1 MVVLLYKSGI
11 PVQLTEQFTELR
23 YDIEGFLVEFTF
35 QETTITPPKT
45 TLPPPIRYVF
55 YSKSKFKTN
64 DRKRTDLVDGYYN
77 ETQYLKYIENTGP
90 NIPLVNDMIYTYKFN
105 FGKFLGKSGDSIS
118 VSVTNF
124 DAPYN
129 LFFDKKKYNFIIENT
144 IDGKGVR
151 SYAEGI
157 LDGFEVIDYKL
168 RLPSIFTPS
177 TLAVASQVNT
187 AGYHFY
193 AKNLGDYINN
203 FTNNDDKRKLKKI
216 AILIIFQIRYI
227 IRDVFPDIMNN
238 STSEAILEA
247 EAISNNTDLSGL
259 SNLEQMLF
267 LLKKSWGYYYDP
279 NSTLPHKSSL
289 PTMFNEQSTYADFEY
304 YYIGLVSFYN
314 ETYVKQKALSTSSD
328 SQKYDYLL
336 SILPVNALS
345 ALPFEIIKKKILSLL
360 DSKRNKEYREQYLAR
375 LVLAI
380 APAQANDFLD
390 FLLEEEDCV
399 HTNFERLFNYLD
411 DAEIERIPV
420 ANWFTEEKT
429 NRMAFIYAVHELW
442 KVSKYSL
449 QDATGEVNKQSYF
462 FTNGVTYYK
471 NQNGL
476 LKPVVL
482 ESGRLSSVS
491 SGSAVIPLQTNTW
504 VNYEADK
511 TLKHELVTINKKIN
525 ITNYYLS
532 SSGDYL
538 GAAPSLDTN
547 DSIPSQYHLYQSISL
562 IGHQADDR
570 TILPNNQSIPAFL
583 FYYTEDF
590 ERILKID
597 AQIALAVNIG
607 LEVALF
613 FTVGGISQLRHLQH
627 LKHFTKIFRALN
639 NELVASEEVL
649 VWAGLEAGAQ
659 TTAISAGTMYSLGQY
674 NETILPTQAQRDA
687 QAEANK
693 VFLYIALVA
702 SGGSAICRY
711 KAVAAAEQ
719 ALIDGAGVVAM
730 PDNIKSVMQTL
741 VGERVNAV
749 VSFESKL
756 SGLSQLE
763 NANVIATRYASYTD
777 ELKNAFYR
785 DFGSIKNTETEFWNA
800 LNKTSTLD
808 NWEELRL
815 LDVLERNEIS
825 IISSTARTNAY
836 IKNYTEIPLREVLER
851 ASYKN
856 RLNFMDKFGNLEPDV
871 FPNLIEAPNGIT
883 LLNEASFPI
892 STMPDYLKTDDI
904 LDILKKSPTR
914 NEIGTLI
921 ERQRFNWGTSI
932 KMYRQNI
939 TFEEMSVTE
948 LRDFHNNFN
957 SYFSGSKLND
967 FKQSNRINTRV
978 GCYNDSELVEPI
990 ITEWYISGS
999 QEHFDDI
1006 FADVPSILT
1015 ERFVQP
1021 SNIERYKAFVT
1032 KAFDK
1037 AGRPRMNDTETK
1049 FLFNFFENHFHKG
1062 NRFVIEI
1069 ESGLYTCT
1077 SCQKYLQ
1084 AAQNFAKS
1092 EGKVLEI
1099 KFIAHPKAESS
1110 REVFDLL
1117 KQ

>member
-11 PVQLTEQFTELR
+11 PVKLTEQFTELR
-23 YDIEGFLVEFTF
+23 YDIEGFLTEFTF
-35 QETTITPPKT
+35 QETPTIPPKT
-45 TLPPPIRYVF
+45 QLQPPIRYIF

-105 FGKFLGKSGDSIS
+105 FGKFLAKSGDSIS
-118 VSVTNF
+118 VNVTNF

-129 LFFDKKKYNFIIENT
+129 LFFDKNKYDFIIEKT

-157 LDGFEVIDYKL
+157 LDGFEAIDYKL
-168 RLPSIFTPS
+168 RLPSIFTSS
-177 TLAVASQVNT
+177 TLTVASQVNT

-193 AKNLGDYINN
+193 AKNLCDFINN

-345 ALPFEIIKKKILSLL
+345 ALPLEIIKKKILSLL

-390 FLLEEEDCV
+390 FLLEQENGV
-399 HTNFERLFNYLD
+399 NTNFERLFNYLD
-411 DAEIERIPV
+411 DARIERIPV
-420 ANWFTEEKT
+420 ANWFTDEKT
-429 NRMAFIYAVHELW
+429 NRMAFVYAVHELW

-449 QDATGEVNKQSYF
+449 QDAIGEVNEQSYF

-491 SGSAVIPLQTNTW
+491 SGNPAIPLQTNTW

-532 SSGDYL
+532 SSGNYL
-538 GAAPSLDTN
+538 GSAPSLDTS
-547 DSIPSQYHLYQSISL
+547 DSIPSQYHLYQSLSL

-570 TILPNNQSIPAFL
+570 TILPNDQPIPAFL

-607 LEVALF
+607 IEVVLF
-613 FTVGGISQLRHLQH
+613 FTVGGITQLRHLQH
-627 LKHFTKIFRALN
+627 LKHFTKVFRALN

-659 TTAISAGTMYSLGQY
+659 TTAISAATMYSLGQY

-702 SGGSAICRY
+702 AGGSVYCRY
-711 KAVAAAEQ
+711 KAVTAAKQ
-719 ALIDGAGVVAM
+719 ALIDGAGIVAM
-730 PDNIKSVMQTL
+730 PEDVKAVMQTL
-741 VGERVNAV
+741 VGESVNAV
-749 VSFESKL
+749 VSFETKL
-756 SGLSQLE
+756 STLPQLE
-763 NANVIATRYASYTD
+763 NANVIANRYASYTD
-777 ELKNAFYR
+777 DLKNAFYK
-785 DFGSIKNTETEFWNA
+785 DFGSIKNTETDFWNA

-825 IISSTARTNAY
+825 IITNTARTNAY
-836 IKNYTEIPLREVLER
+836 VQFYSDDAIRQVLER
-851 ASYKN
+851 TKFANRVLFLDTFGTQSDEWLEFLATNPQAINRWEKLDGAAKLFAKNKPDVWLFRFDRLYQNVEKLN
-856 RLNFMDKFGNLEPDV
+856 RLSDAEILSRFGQEGLDLVNEVEAFALNHINTYIENINKLKKNDILISGLKDKKANITSDFFTNFSRKELADGDYDTYLENM
-871 FPNLIEAPNGIT
+871 FPNLKERIEDINAFDKKNYHMADGKYRNNTGPKPGSHAEVRA
-883 LLNEASFPI
+883 LDDLAKKKF
-892 STMPDYLKTDDI
+892 PDYLTNPPTD
-904 LDILKKSPTR
+904 
-914 NEIGTLI
+914 
-921 ERQRFNWGTSI
+921 
-932 KMYRQNI
+932 
-939 TFEEMSVTE
+939 
-948 LRDFHNNFN
+948 
-957 SYFSGSKLND
+957 
-967 FKQSNRINTRV
+967 
-978 GCYNDSELVEPI
+978 
-990 ITEWYISGS
+990 
-999 QEHFDDI
+999 
-1006 FADVPSILT
+1006 
-1015 ERFVQP
+1015 
-1021 SNIERYKAFVT
+1021 
-1032 KAFDK
+1032 
-1037 AGRPRMNDTETK
+1037 
-1049 FLFNFFENHFHKG
+1049 
-1062 NRFVIEI
+1062 
-1069 ESGLYTCT
+1069 
-1077 SCQKYLQ
+1077 
-1084 AAQNFAKS
+1084 
-1092 EGKVLEI
+1092 
-1099 KFIAHPKAESS
+1099 
-1110 REVFDLL
+1110 EVFDAWL
-1117 KQ
+1117 KNDVIGYNRNIQHGLGQENVIMHTCAHCYHILDLVTFIRPN

>member
-11 PVQLTEQFTELR
+11 PVNLTAQFTELR
-23 YDIEGFLVEFTF
+23 FDIEGFLTEFTF

-45 TLPPPIRYVF
+45 TLPPPIRYIF
-55 YSKSKFKTN
+55 YSKSKFKTD
-64 DRKRTDLVDGYYN
+64 DRKRTDLTDGFYN

-90 NIPLVNDMIYTYKFN
+90 NIPFAKDMIYTYKFN
-105 FGKFLGKSGDSIS
+105 FDKYIAKSGDAVS
-118 VSVTNF
+118 VKVTNF

-129 LFFDKKKYNFIIENT
+129 LFYDRKKYDFIIENT
-144 IDGKGVR
+144 IDGQGVR
-151 SYAEGI
+151 SYGEAI
-157 LDGFEVIDYKL
+157 LDGFEEIDHKL
-168 RLPSIFTPS
+168 RLPSVFTSS
-177 TLAVASQVNT
+177 TIPVTNQLNT
-187 AGYHFY
+187 AGYHFF

-203 FTNNDDKRKLKKI
+203 LTNNEDKRKLKKI
-216 AILIIFQIRYI
+216 TILIIFQIRYI
-227 IRDVFPDIMNN
+227 IRDIFPNLVN
-238 STSEAILEA
+238 
-247 EAISNNTDLSGL
+247 NNTLAQIIDSTANANDTDLTGL
-259 SNLEQMLF
+259 SNLEQLLF

-279 NSTLPHKSSL
+279 NSTLPHRSSL
-289 PTMFNEQSTYADFEY
+289 PVMFNEQSTYADFEY

-314 ETYVKQKALSTSSD
+314 ETYVKQKALSTSTD

-336 SILPVNALS
+336 SILPINALS
-345 ALPFEIIKKKILSLL
+345 ALPLEIIKKKILSLL
-360 DSKRNKEYREQYLAR
+360 NSKRNKEYREQYIAR

-380 APAQANDFLD
+380 APIQANDFLD
-390 FLLEEEDCV
+390 FLLEQENGV
-399 HTNFERLFNYLD
+399 NTNFERIYHFLD
-411 DAEIERIPV
+411 DARIERIPV
-420 ANWFTEEKT
+420 ASWFTEEKT
-429 NRMAFIYAVHELW
+429 NRMAFVYAVHELW

-449 QDATGEVNKQSYF
+449 QVASGEVNEQSYF
-462 FTNGVTYYK
+462 FTDGVAYYK

-491 SGSAVIPLQTNTW
+491 SGNPAIPLQTNTW

-532 SSGDYL
+532 TDGKYL
-538 GAAPSLDTN
+538 GSAPSLDTN
-547 DSIPSQYHLYQSISL
+547 DSIPSQYHLYQSLML

-570 TILPNNQSIPAFL
+570 TILPNNQPIPAFL

-597 AQIALAVNIG
+597 AQIALAVNLGI
-607 LEVALF
+607 EVVLF
-613 FTVGGISQLRHLQH
+613 FTVGGITQLRHLQH
-627 LKHFTKIFRALN
+627 LKHFTKIVRALN
-639 NELVASEEVL
+639 NELMASEEVL

-659 TTAISAGTMYSLGQY
+659 TTAISAATMYSLGQY

-702 SGGSAICRY
+702 AGGSVYCRY
-711 KAVAAAEQ
+711 KAVTAAKQ
-719 ALIDGAGVVAM
+719 ALIDGAGIVAM
-730 PDNIKSVMQTL
+730 PENIKAVLQTL
-741 VGERVNAV
+741 VGESANAV
-749 VSFESKL
+749 VSFETKL
-756 SGLSQLE
+756 STLPQLE
-763 NANVIATRYASYTD
+763 NANVIASRYTSYTD

-785 DFGSIKNTETEFWNA
+785 DFGSVKNTETDFWNA

-808 NWEELRL
+808 NWEELKQL
-815 LDVLERNEIS
+815 AVLERNEIS
-825 IISSTARTNAY
+825 IITNTARTNAY
-836 IKNYTEIPLREVLER
+836 IKNYSEIPLREVLER

-871 FPNLIEAPNGIT
+871 FPNLIEAPNGII

-892 STMPDYLKTDDI
+892 STTADYLKIDDVKN
-904 LDILKKSPTR
+904 ILKKSSTR

-921 ERQRFNWGTSI
+921 ERQRLNWDTSI

-957 SYFSGSKLND
+957 SYFSGTKLDN
-967 FKQSNRINTRV
+967 FKKSNRINTRV

-1006 FADVPSILT
+1006 FADAPSILT

-1021 SNIERYKAFVT
+1021 LNVERYEAFVT

-1092 EGKVLEI
+1092 EGKILEI
-1099 KFIAHPKAESS
+1099 KFIAHPKAEGS

>member
-11 PVQLTEQFTELR
+11 PVKLTEQFTELR
-23 YDIEGFLVEFTF
+23 FDIEGFLSEFTF
-35 QETTITPPKT
+35 QETTVT
-45 TLPPPIRYVF
+45 TPIRYNF

-64 DRKRTDLVDGYYN
+64 DRKRTDLIDGFYD

-90 NIPLVNDMIYTYKFN
+90 NIPLGKDMIYTYKFN
-105 FGKFLGKSGDSIS
+105 FDKYTAKSGDAIS
-118 VSVTNF
+118 VNVTNF
-124 DAPYN
+124 DTPYN
-129 LFFDKKKYNFIIENT
+129 LFFDRKKYDFIIENT

-177 TLAVASQVNT
+177 TLAVPSQVNT
-187 AGYHFY
+187 PGYHFY

-203 FTNNDDKRKLKKI
+203 FSNNDDKRKLKKI

-227 IRDVFPDIMNN
+227 IRDIFPDLLNN

-247 EAISNNTDLSGL
+247 EANSNNTDLSGL

-279 NSTLPHKSSL
+279 NSTLPHRNTL
-289 PTMFNEQSTYADFEY
+289 ATIFDEQSSYSDFEY

-314 ETYVKQKALSTSSD
+314 ETYVKQKALSTASD

-345 ALPFEIIKKKILSLL
+345 ALPLEIIKKKILSLL
-360 DSKRNKEYREQYLAR
+360 DSKRNKEYREQYIAR

-380 APAQANDFLD
+380 APIQANDFLD
-390 FLLEEEDCV
+390 FLLEQENGV
-399 HTNFERLFNYLD
+399 NTNFERLFNYLD
-411 DAEIERIPV
+411 DARIERIPIL
-420 ANWFTEEKT
+420 NWFTDEKT
-429 NRMAFIYAVHELW
+429 NRMAFVYAVHELW

-449 QDATGEVNKQSYF
+449 QDATGEVNEQSYF
-462 FTNGVTYYK
+462 FTDGVTYYK

-491 SGSAVIPLQTNTW
+491 SGNAAIPLQTNTW

-532 SSGDYL
+532 SSGNYL
-538 GAAPSLDTN
+538 GPAPSLDTS

-570 TILPNNQSIPAFL
+570 TILPNNQPIPAFL

-597 AQIALAVNIG
+597 AQIALAVNLGI
-607 LEVALF
+607 EVVLF
-613 FTVGGISQLRHLQH
+613 FTVGGITQLRHLQH
-627 LKHFTKIFRALN
+627 LKHFTKIRSAL
-639 NELVASEEVL
+639 EGTLPASTEVL

-659 TTAISAGTMYSLGQY
+659 TTAISASTMYVLGQY
-674 NETILPTQAQRDA
+674 NGIILPTLAQRNA

-702 SGGSAICRY
+702 AGGSVYCRY
-711 KAVAAAEQ
+711 KAVTAAKQ

-730 PDNIKSVMQTL
+730 PEDVKAVLQTL
-741 VGERVNAV
+741 VGESANAV
-749 VSFESKL
+749 VSFETKL
-756 SGLSQLE
+756 STLPQLE

-777 ELKNAFYR
+777 DLKNAFYR
-785 DFGSIKNTETEFWNA
+785 DFGSIKNTETDFWNA

-815 LDVLERNEIS
+815 LAVLERNEIS
-825 IISSTARTNAY
+825 IITNTARTNAY
-836 IKNYTEIPLREVLER
+836 IKNYSEIPLREVLER

-856 RLNFMDKFGNLEPDV
+856 RINFMDKFGNLESDV
-871 FPNLIEAPNGIT
+871 FLNLIEAPNGIT

-892 STMPDYLKTDDI
+892 STTVDYLKVDDI
-904 LDILKKSPTR
+904 LNNVLKKSPTR

-921 ERQRFNWGTSI
+921 ERQRLNWDTSV

-967 FKQSNRINTRV
+967 FKQSNRINTRI
-978 GCYNDSELVEPI
+978 GCYNDSELVEPV

-999 QEHFDDI
+999 QEHFDEI
-1006 FADVPSILT
+1006 FEGTPLVLR
-1015 ERFVQP
+1015 ERFIQP
-1021 SNIERYKAFVT
+1021 SNIERYEAFVT

-1037 AGRPRMNDTETK
+1037 AGRSRMNDTETK

-1084 AAQNFAKS
+1084 AAKAFAKS

-1099 KFIAHPKAESS
+1099 KFIAHPGAIESKK
-1110 REVFDLL
+1110 VKDLL
-1117 KQ
+1117 K